1 MEPPH
6 PATVTM
12 RDKTDLVIGGSS
24 YIPIIPLVQVGVS
37 MVHLRFRCFK
47 VWGAE
52 LMAPGVGA

>member
-6 PATVTM
+6 PATVTL
-12 RDKTDLVIGGSS
+12 TIVIVGSS

-37 MVHLRFRCFK
+37 MVHLRLRCSK

-52 LMAPGVGA
+52 SMAPGVGA